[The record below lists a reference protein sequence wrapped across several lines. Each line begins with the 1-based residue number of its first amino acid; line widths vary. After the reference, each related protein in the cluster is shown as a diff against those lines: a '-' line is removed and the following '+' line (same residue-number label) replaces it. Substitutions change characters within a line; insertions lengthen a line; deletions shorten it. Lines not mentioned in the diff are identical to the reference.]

1 MRKIIFIF
9 FFLSAA
15 SILPAQTVLDT
26 LCAGQYSEEYK
37 QYWKSRR
44 TRPRIFD
51 EGCIPELR
59 SGWGGNGVIISPDWK
74 YLRDSTFNTPL
85 NIKFFRGRQIYKNY
99 PLDGWYIITEHFRS
113 TSREV
118 GFYPLESYAMDAVR
132 AFATT
137 EREIFACFKECV
149 PCCTWHYIYRKY
161 GNVNR
166 RKFVKR
172 GNRRGY
178 GGDLIDSLF
187 KSVNF
192 DNGLLHGDYTVYK
205 GTDTIY
211 HTIFH
216 HGTGHYKDF
225 YVDGTVMM
233 EGDVVNGYRDGVWVY
248 YFYEEEQKSYRD
260 IELEHFDRNDPYTL
274 ENPLYV
280 KSHRFITDSLVREA
294 LRWEYETP
302 KWKKRRK
309 ENPVII
315 PYLRPPYSK

>member
-1 MRKIIFIF
+1 M
-9 FFLSAA
+9 
-15 SILPAQTVLDT
+15 
-26 LCAGQYSEEYK
+26 
-37 QYWKSRR
+37 
-44 TRPRIFD
+44 
-51 EGCIPELR
+51 R
-59 SGWGGNGVIISPDWK
+59 SGSSLVPQEWE
-74 YLRDSTFNTPL
+74 YFRDSTFAAPMNVL
-85 NIKFFRGRQIYKNY
+85 FFDMDAWPKEK
-99 PLDGWYIITEHFRS
+99 PLDGWYIITDQS
-113 TSREV
+113 LMSVWGKREV
-118 GFYPLESYAMDAVR
+118 GLHPLKSFAMGRVR
-132 AFATT
+132 AFGDF
-137 EREIFACFKECV
+137 EREIFACFTKGL

-161 GNVNR
+161 ENVNR
-166 RKFVKR
+166 REFETR

-187 KSVNF
+187 KSVNY

-205 GTDTIY
+205 GADTIY
-211 HTIFH
+211 HTTFH

-225 YVDGTVMM
+225 YVDGTLMM

-248 YFYEEEQKSYRD
+248 YFYREDKKSYRD

-280 KSHRFITDSLVREA
+280 KNHRFITDSLVREA
-294 LRWEYETP
+294 LKWEYETP

>member
-26 LCAGQYSEEYK
+26 LYAGPDSEEYNQYCK
-37 QYWKSRR
+37 QH
-44 TRPRIFD
+44 RILKNR
-51 EGCIPELR
+51 ILR
-59 SGWGGNGVIISPDWK
+59 SGSSLVPQWWEYI
-74 YLRDSTFNTPL
+74 RDSTYVAPL
-85 NIKFFRGRQIYKNY
+85 NVLFFKMYDRRTKEK
-99 PLDGWYIITEHFRS
+99 PLDGWYIITDDS
-113 TSREV
+113 SDAVWAKREV
-118 GFYPLESYAMDAVR
+118 GLHPLESFTMGRVR
-132 AFATT
+132 AFGDF
-137 EREIFACFKECV
+137 EREIFACFTKGL
-149 PCCTWHYIYRKY
+149 PCCTWRYIYRMY
-161 GNVNR
+161 ENVNR
-166 RKFVKR
+166 REFVER

-187 KSVNF
+187 KSVSY
-192 DNGLLHGDYTVYK
+192 DNGLLHGNYTVYK
-205 GTDTIY
+205 GADTIY

-225 YVDGTVMM
+225 YVDGTVML
-233 EGDVVNGYRDGVWVY
+233 EGDIVNGCRDGVWIH
-248 YFYEEEQKSYRD
+248 YFYNEDKKFYRD
-260 IELEHFDRNDPYTL
+260 VVLEHFDRNNPYTL
-274 ENPLYV
+274 KNPAYI
-280 KSHRFITDSLVREA
+280 KMHRFITDSLVREA